1 MSAEDRDRDFVLL
14 AHLVRTQGRHGE
26 LIAEILTDFPER
38 FSERPR
44 VWLLPPDAKA
54 APRETEIERHWPHKG
69 RIVLKFAGIDSISG
83 ATALSG
89 WHVAIPREQRAPL
102 ADDAVYVA
110 DLIGCHVIDEAAGSD
125 ESDRDVDLGPVV
137 GVERG
142 NGGAPDLLV
151 VQHGGDELLIPF
163 AKTFIV
169 QIDLAARVVRMRLP
183 AGLTAINGPLTEE
196 ERVAQRQIHE
206 EDADEE
212 EGDDDAL

>member
-14 AHLVRTQGRHGE
+14 ARLIRTQGRHGE

-38 FSERPR
+38 FSERR
-44 VWLLPPDAKA
+44 HVWLLPPDAKA
-54 APRETEIERHWPHKG
+54 APREAEIERHWPHKG
-69 RIVLKFAGIDSISG
+69 RIVLKFVGIDSISS

-89 WHVAIPREQRAPL
+89 WHVAILREQRIPL

-110 DLIGCHVIDEAAGSD
+110 DLIGCHVIDETDGA
-125 ESDRDVDLGPVV
+125 VDLGPVL

-142 NGGAPDLLV
+142 SGGATDLLV

-163 AKTFIV
+163 AKRFIA
-169 QIDLAARVVRMRLP
+169 QINLSEQVLRMRLP
-183 AGLTAINGPLTEE
+183 AGLTAINAPLTDE
-196 ERVAQRQIHE
+196 ERAAQRQVS
-206 EDADEE
+206 EE